1 MSKTPLITASLAAA
15 LLALAAVPAQADKHG
30 KAAKPKVGIETC
42 LPTVLAKQPG
52 EALQVVLKSE
62 DDGELNWEVEVAGKD
77 GKFYDIECSAD
88 TGKIVEVEQRV
99 AHAFDP
105 LFKAKVS
112 EHAAAQTALAKFP
125 GKIERVE
132 YEIESDG
139 KLSYEFDI
147 ETKDG
152 DVRVEVDAVSGE
164 IVSFSKEVLDIG
176 NL

>member
-1 MSKTPLITASLAAA
+1 MHRTLTLATLTGALLLAAPP
-15 LLALAAVPAQADKHG
+15 LLADKHG
-30 KAAKPKVGIETC
+30 GKTAKPKVGIDAC
-42 LPTVLAKQPG
+42 LPAVMAARPG
-52 EALQVVLKSE
+52 EALQLVLKLE
-62 DDGELNWEVEVAGKD
+62 DDGELNWEVEIAGKD
-77 GKFYDIECSAD
+77 GKFYDVECSAD
-88 TGKIVEVEQRV
+88 TGKVVEIEQRV
-99 AHAFDP
+99 LNAFDP
-105 LFKAKVS
+105 LFKAKIS

-132 YEIESDG
+132 YEIEPDG

-152 DVRVEVDAVSGE
+152 DMRVEVDAVSGA